1 MDNLNLN
8 VQYLKGVGPK
18 RAYRLR
24 RLDINTVKDLIY
36 FIPRDYDDRSNF
48 KLLSEVANGEKIGL
62 EVEVCGSSSLIR
74 IRKNLSILKVPVRD
88 SSGYGNLTFFNQD
101 YLKDKFKIGEKY
113 IVNGKVNKN
122 HMETQIIS
130 PVYEQEGMSKKT
142 GKIIPIYNLTSGLT
156 NNELLKIV
164 YNVLKENLTFIE
176 ESLPKYIIEK
186 YNLMGIQEALLTMHF
201 PESKNKI
208 TVARKRLAYEELLT
222 LQLGLFII
230 KNKTYTNVNGIK
242 FPAKSEVNEYI
253 DNLPFKLTNAQVRV
267 INEIIEDMNSDK
279 QMNRLVQGDVGS
291 GKTIVGIV
299 AMYKAVL
306 SGYQAAMMAPTE
318 ILAAQHFESISN
330 FLSSYGI
337 NCELLVGSL
346 TKKRKDEV
354 LQNLK
359 NGKIDILVGTHAL
372 IQENVE
378 FQKLGLVITD
388 EQHRFGVKQRASL
401 SEKGA
406 NPDIIVMTATP
417 IPRTLALILY
427 GDLDISIIDELPPG
441 RKEIETYA
449 VGIDMKERIY
459 KFIEKQ
465 LQEGRQ
471 AYVVCPLIEESETL
485 TVNAAEELYIELKED
500 IFSKFNV
507 GLLHGKMT
515 PKEKDEIMEDFK
527 NNKLNILV
535 STTVIEVGVNVP
547 NANIMV
553 IFNAERFGL
562 AGLHQLRGRVGR
574 GEYQS
579 YCILINESSN
589 PISRERMRI
598 MQETTDG
605 FKISEKDLELR
616 GPGEFF
622 GTRQHGIPE
631 LKVANLFSDMN
642 ILKVAQK
649 DASEII
655 ENDPNLT
662 KHEHR
667 GLRNRVM
674 ELFKDNEEYK
684 LIIDS
689 YE

>member
-8 VQYLKGVGPK
+8 VQYVKGVGPK

-24 RLDINTVKDLIY
+24 RLNINTIKDIIY

-48 KLLSEVANGEKIGL
+48 KLLRDVANGEKISL
-62 EVEVCGSSSLIR
+62 EVEVCGNPSLNR
-74 IRKNLSILKVPVRD
+74 IRKNLSILKIPVRD
-88 SSGYGNLTFFNQD
+88 SSGYSTLTFFNQD
-101 YLKDKFKIGEKY
+101 YIKDKFKIGEKY
-113 IVNGKVNKN
+113 IVNGKVSKN
-122 HMETQIIS
+122 HIETQIIS
-130 PVYEQEGMSKKT
+130 PIYEKEGESKKT
-142 GKIIPIYNLTSGLT
+142 GKIIPIYNLTNGLT

-164 YNVLKENLTFIE
+164 HNVLKENLIYVE
-176 ESLPKYIIEK
+176 ESLPTYLLEK
-186 YNLMGIQEALLTMHF
+186 YNLMGIQDALSTMHF

-208 TVARKRLAYEELLT
+208 SIARKRLAYEELLT
-222 LQLGLFII
+222 LQLGLFMI
-230 KNKTYTNVNGIK
+230 KNKTYNNVYGIK
-242 FPAKSEVNEYI
+242 FPPRNEVFEYL
-253 DNLPFKLTNAQVRV
+253 DNLPFKLTKAQLRV
-267 INEIIEDMNSDK
+267 INEIIEDMESNK

-291 GKTIVGIV
+291 GKTIVGII

-318 ILAAQHFESISN
+318 ILAAQHYESISK
-330 FLSSYGI
+330 FLSDYGI
-337 NCELLVGSL
+337 KCELLVGSL
-346 TKKRKDEV
+346 SKKRKDEI
-354 LQNLK
+354 LQDLK
-359 NGKIDILVGTHAL
+359 AGKIDILVGTHAL

-378 FQKLGLVITD
+378 FQRLGLVITD

-401 SEKGA
+401 SEKGT

-449 VGIDMKERIY
+449 VGIHMKDRIY
-459 KFIEKQ
+459 KFVEKQ

-471 AYVVCPLIEESETL
+471 AYIVCPLIEESETL
-485 TVNAAEELYIELKED
+485 TINAAEELYKELKED
-500 IFSKFNV
+500 VFSNFKV
-507 GLLHGKMT
+507 GLLHGKMSS
-515 PKEKDEIMEDFK
+515 KEKDEIMEDFK
-527 NNKLNILV
+527 DNRLNILV

-562 AGLHQLRGRVGR
+562 AQLHQLRGRVGR

-598 MQETTDG
+598 MQDSTDG

-622 GTRQHGIPE
+622 GTRQHGLPE

-649 DASEII
+649 DANEIM
-655 ENDPNLT
+655 ENDPNLSRP
-662 KHEHR
+662 EHR

-674 ELFKDNEEYK
+674 ELFKDNEEN
-684 LIIDS
+684 S
-689 YE
+689 E